1 MVLDPGFLACCD
13 CTDNCQVCWATFTL
27 TLSIF
32 WFLDR
37 SVQGGKAQ
45 TGYTAL
51 IESLTHEIQNTEP
64 RPDRNTGNSMSYS
77 FRLVFGFFNVR
88 C

>member
-64 RPDRNTGNSMSYS
+64 RPGARFSKVPK
-77 FRLVFGFFNVR
+77 LFGRIRVT
-88 C
+88 